1 MKLLI
6 QGLATMA
13 LVVLAGLLFDFYKRH
28 PVDAFCEQL
37 PALATPQEIVS
48 LANAA
53 RLWVNPLGENK
64 DSIWVFNQRAP
75 WWRYACVI
83 ELQHGRAVTKHVM
96 AAD

>member
-1 MKLLI
+1 MKLLLNV
-6 QGLATMA
+6 LAAIA
-13 LVVLAGLLFDFYKRH
+13 LVVIAGLLFDFYKRN

-37 PALATPQEIVS
+37 PTSATPQEIIS

-53 RLWVNPLGENK
+53 GLWVNPLYENK

-75 WWRYACVI
+75 WWRYACIV
-83 ELQHGRAVTKHVM
+83 ELQNGRIFSKQFM